1 MSICLVR
8 NVRASAILLSYQ
20 NGTKFK
26 WIYNEKNASPK
37 WANKLLRRRIIKY
50 ANVVRALSFQLSN
63 FVQLTHFIYF
73 SYFCFKQTIKT
84 AYSSLLP
91 ILHACMRYPLC
102 EQSIFA
108 FVDLF
113 GSSVKPF
120 LRVNRIVQQTIG
132 STAAAA
138 IHCHLSVSF
147 LETDL
152 CVACACAP
160 THLLCAAIFA
170 SSASFHFQSSAL
182 LLLLPNEMKAK

>member
-1 MSICLVR
+1 ME
-8 NVRASAILLSYQ
+8 Q
-20 NGTKFK
+20 NS
-26 WIYNEKNASPK
+26 NEFIMKKASPK

-91 ILHACMRYPLC
+91 ILHACDVSERERYSLC

-138 IHCHLSVSF
+138 IHCHLSLWVS
-147 LETDL
+147 LKQTYVWHVL
-152 CVACACAP
+152 VHRHTYCVLP
-160 THLLCAAIFA
+160 FSLPLRLSIF
-170 SSASFHFQSSAL
+170 SLVRCCCCQTKWRQNNSID
-182 LLLLPNEMKAK
+182 KC